1 MLKQEEVV
9 IVIKVIFL
17 LMFFVGAAILTYKF
31 IKSKHF
37 DPFLKKLSTM
47 LDEGQ
52 TKIWSSQRFRFFVTM
67 LMSNIVVWTLYFGLS
82 LFAEKLVEIP
92 SSLIELYLG
101 ANALEGLLK
110 WGQKKEETKQ
120 MEAGKTTN

>member
-1 MLKQEEVV
+1 MKQEEMV
-9 IVIKVIFL
+9 IIIKVIFL
-17 LMFFVGAAILTYKF
+17 LMFFIGAVIVTYKF
-31 IKSKHF
+31 VKSKYF
-37 DPFLKKLSTM
+37 EPCLRKLNTM

-52 TKIWSSQRFRFFVTM
+52 TKVWSSQRFRFFVTM

-82 LFAEKLVEIP
+82 LFAEKFVEIP

-120 MEAGKTTN
+120 MEAGKATN